1 MVKSPKAS
9 SISYSLGKIKI
20 RALYSTLYMNVI
32 YKVDNTFLS
41 YKLFAIYQNLFEL
54 HYSPL
59 QKLSYN

>member
-1 MVKSPKAS
+1 MVKSLKAS
-9 SISYSLGKIKI
+9 SISYSLGTIKI

-41 YKLFAIYQNLFEL
+41 YKLFPIYQNLFEL